1 MNSPVSAGNAPN
13 YSYANVGPAGGRRIQ
28 RNKSINTPKGRK
40 EMEPTAAE
48 KRQALKTMLA
58 EPLCHIAPSCNDGIQ
73 ARLVEWLG
81 FPLVHISGSGQH
93 RTLGFADAGLLTLT
107 EMVDKAR
114 EIVDAVNIPIVSDC
128 ETGYGNAV
136 NVTRSVREFEKAG
149 VAALHI
155 EDQMTPKRAGHEGF
169 DVGLVSREEFV
180 NKIKAALDTRR
191 DHNLVI
197 IARSEAK
204 DSLQERIDRVSAC
217 CEAGADA
224 VWLSARTEDEI
235 KAFAKLGKPMVG
247 VPPRQIMTI
256 ERYGELGG
264 RVGCIPTVLQ
274 VAALHGMRQ
283 CLEELKRSG
292 TEARYFK
299 ETAGIED
306 TRKWYT
312 GLGNKELKEIEAKYG
327 Y

>member
-1 MNSPVSAGNAPN
+1 MELNA
-13 YSYANVGPAGGRRIQ
+13 
-28 RNKSINTPKGRK
+28 T
-40 EMEPTAAE
+40 E
-48 KRQALKTMLA
+48 KRQALRAMMQEA
-58 EPLCHIAPSCNDGIQ
+58 VCHIAPSCNDGIQ

-93 RTLGFADAGLLTLT
+93 RSLGFADAGLLTLT
-107 EMVDKAR
+107 EMINKAR
-114 EIVDAVNIPIVSDC
+114 EIADAVNLPIVSDC

-136 NVTRSVREFEKAG
+136 NVTRAVREFEKTG

-180 NKIKAALDTRR
+180 NKIKAAVDTRR
-191 DHNLVI
+191 DENLVI

-204 DSLQERIDRVSAC
+204 DSLQERIERVAAC

-224 VWLSARTEDEI
+224 VWVSARSEDEV
-235 KAFAKLGKPMVG
+235 KAFAKVGKPMVG
-247 VPPRQIMTI
+247 VPPRQIMTVT
-256 ERYGELGG
+256 RYGELGG

-283 CLEELKRSG
+283 CLEELKKSG
-292 TEARYFK
+292 TEAAHFK
-299 ETAGIED
+299 QTPGIED
-306 TRKWYT
+306 TRKWYANM
-312 GLGNKELKEIEAKYG
+312 GNEELKALEKKYG

>member
-1 MNSPVSAGNAPN
+1 M
-13 YSYANVGPAGGRRIQ
+13 
-28 RNKSINTPKGRK
+28 
-40 EMEPTAAE
+40 EMTAAE
-48 KRQALKTMLA
+48 KRKSLRQMLQ
-58 EPLCHIAPSCNDGIQ
+58 EPQCHIAPSCNDGIQ

-93 RTLGFADAGLLTLT
+93 RSSGFADAGLLTLT
-107 EMVDKAR
+107 EMINRAR
-114 EIVDAVNIPIVSDC
+114 DIVDAVNLPIVSDG

-136 NVTRSVREFEKAG
+136 NVVRSVREFEKAG
-149 VAALHI
+149 VAAIHI

-169 DVGLVSREEFV
+169 DVGLVSKAEFV
-180 NKIKAALDTRR
+180 AKIKAALDTRR
-191 DHNLVI
+191 DGNLVI

-224 VWLSARTEDEI
+224 VWLSARSEDDI
-235 KAFAKLGKPMVG
+235 RAFAKIGKPLVG
-247 VPPRQIMTI
+247 VPPRQMMTI
-256 ERYGELGG
+256 TRYGELGG

-283 CLEELKRSG
+283 CLEELKQSG
-292 TEARYFK
+292 TETRYFK
-299 ETAGIED
+299 ETPGIEE
-306 TRKWYT
+306 TRKWYAN
-312 GLGNKELKEIEAKYG
+312 LGNKELKELEARYG

>member
-1 MNSPVSAGNAPN
+1 
-13 YSYANVGPAGGRRIQ
+13 
-28 RNKSINTPKGRK
+28 
-40 EMEPTAAE
+40 MELTATE
-48 KRQALKTMLA
+48 KRKALRAMLQ
-58 EPLCHIAPSCNDGIQ
+58 ESVCHLAPSCNDGIQ

-93 RTLGFADAGLLTLT
+93 RALGFADAGLLTLT
-107 EMVDKAR
+107 EMINKAR

-136 NVTRSVREFEKAG
+136 NVVRSVREFENAG

-155 EDQMTPKRAGHEGF
+155 EDQMTPKRVGHEGF
-169 DVGLVSREEFV
+169 DVGLVSRMEFV
-180 NKIKAALDTRR
+180 NKIKAAVDTRR
-191 DHNLVI
+191 DANLVI

-204 DSLQERIDRVSAC
+204 DSLQERIERVSAC

-224 VWLSARTEDEI
+224 VWVSARSEDEI
-235 KAFAKLGKPMVG
+235 KAFGKIGKPMVG
-247 VPPRQIMTI
+247 VPPRQVMPIS
-256 ERYGELGG
+256 RWGELGG

-283 CLEELKRSG
+283 CLEELKKSG
-292 TEARYFK
+292 TEAAYFK
-299 ETAGIED
+299 QTPGIED
-306 TRKWYT
+306 TRKWYANM
-312 GLGNKELKEIEAKYG
+312 GNAELKEMEKKYG

>member
-1 MNSPVSAGNAPN
+1 MD
-13 YSYANVGPAGGRRIQ
+13 
-28 RNKSINTPKGRK
+28 
-40 EMEPTAAE
+40 PTAGE
-48 KRQALKTMLA
+48 KRQALKKMLA
-58 EPLCHIAPSCNDGIQ
+58 EPACHIAPSCNDGIQ

-93 RTLGFADAGLLTLT
+93 RALGFADAGLLTLT
-107 EMVDKAR
+107 EMVNRAR

-136 NVTRSVREFEKAG
+136 NVTRAVREFEKAG

-180 NKIKAALDTRR
+180 NKIKAVVDARR
-191 DHNLVI
+191 DQNLLI

-204 DSLQERIDRVSAC
+204 DSLQERLDRTRAC
-217 CEAGADA
+217 IEAGADA
-224 VWLSARTEDEI
+224 AWVSARSEDDI
-235 KAFAKLGKPMVG
+235 KAYAKLGKPLVG
-247 VPPRQIMTI
+247 VPPRQAMPL
-256 ERYGELGG
+256 RRWGELGG

-283 CLEELKRSG
+283 CLEELRTSG
-292 TEARYFK
+292 TEAAYFK
-299 ETAGIED
+299 NTSGIEE

-312 GLGNKELKEIEAKYG
+312 NLGNDELKALEKKYG

>member
-1 MNSPVSAGNAPN
+1 MLD
-13 YSYANVGPAGGRRIQ
+13 
-28 RNKSINTPKGRK
+28 
-40 EMEPTAAE
+40 EP
-48 KRQALKTMLA
+48 Q
-58 EPLCHIAPSCNDGIQ
+58 CHIAPSCNDGIQ

-81 FPLVHISGSGQH
+81 FPVVHISGSGQH
-93 RTLGFADAGLLTLT
+93 RSLGFADAGLLTLT
-107 EMVDKAR
+107 EMVNKAR

-136 NVTRSVREFEKAG
+136 NVTRAVREFEKAG

-180 NKIKAALDTRR
+180 NKVKAALDTRR
-191 DHNLVI
+191 DQNLVI

-235 KAFAKLGKPMVG
+235 KAFAKIGKPMVG
-247 VPPRQIMTI
+247 VPPRQIMPLS
-256 ERYGELGG
+256 RWGELGG
-264 RVGCIPTVLQ
+264 RIGCIPTVLQ

-283 CLEELKRSG
+283 CLEELRKSG
-292 TEARYFK
+292 TEAAYFK
-299 ETAGIED
+299 QTPGIED
-306 TRKWYT
+306 TRKWYAN
-312 GLGNKELKEIEAKYG
+312 LGNAELKELEKKYG

>member
-1 MNSPVSAGNAPN
+1 M
-13 YSYANVGPAGGRRIQ
+13 Q
-28 RNKSINTPKGRK
+28 
-40 EMEPTAAE
+40 PTAAE
-48 KRQALKTMLA
+48 KRASLRSMLQ
-58 EPLCHIAPSCNDGIQ
+58 EPVCHIAPSCNDGIQ

-93 RTLGFADAGLLTLT
+93 RALGFADAGLLTLT
-107 EMVDKAR
+107 EMVNRAR

-136 NVTRSVREFEKAG
+136 NVARAVREFENTG

-155 EDQMTPKRAGHEGF
+155 EDQMTPKRAAHEGF
-169 DVGLVSREEFV
+169 DVSLVSKAEFV
-180 NKIKAALDTRR
+180 SKIKAAVDTRR
-191 DHNLVI
+191 DANLVI

-204 DSLQERIDRVSAC
+204 DSLQERIDRVAAC
-217 CEAGADA
+217 CDAGADA
-224 VWLSARTEDEI
+224 VWLSARSEDEI
-235 KAFAKLGKPMVG
+235 KAFAKIGKPMVG

-256 ERYGELGG
+256 QRYGELGG

-283 CLEELKRSG
+283 CLEELRKNG
-292 TEARYFK
+292 TEAVYFK
-299 ETAGIED
+299 QTPGIEE

-312 GLGNKELKEIEAKYG
+312 NLGNEELKALEKKYG

>member
-1 MNSPVSAGNAPN
+1 MG
-13 YSYANVGPAGGRRIQ
+13 
-28 RNKSINTPKGRK
+28 
-40 EMEPTAAE
+40 PTAAE
-48 KRQALKTMLA
+48 KRQALKKMLA
-58 EPLCHIAPSCNDGIQ
+58 QPVCHMAPSCNDGIQ

-93 RTLGFADAGLLTLT
+93 RSLGFADAGLLTLT
-107 EMVDKAR
+107 EMVNRAR

-136 NVTRSVREFEKAG
+136 NVTRAVREFEKTG

-169 DVGLVSREEFV
+169 DIGLISRAEFV
-180 NKIKAALDTRR
+180 NKIKAAVDSRR
-191 DHNLVI
+191 DPNLVI

-224 VWLSARTEDEI
+224 VWLSARSEEDI
-235 KAFAKLGKPMVG
+235 KAFAKVGKPMVG

-283 CLEELKRSG
+283 CLEELKKSG
-292 TEARYFK
+292 TEAVYFK
-299 ETAGIED
+299 QTPGIED

-312 GLGNKELKEIEAKYG
+312 NLGNDELKELEAKYG

>member
-1 MNSPVSAGNAPN
+1 
-13 YSYANVGPAGGRRIQ
+13 
-28 RNKSINTPKGRK
+28 
-40 EMEPTAAE
+40 MEATATE
-48 KRQALKTMLA
+48 KRKTLRRLLQ
-58 EPLCHIAPSCNDGIQ
+58 EPKAHIAPSCNDGIQ

-93 RTLGFADAGLLTLT
+93 RSLGFADAGLLTLT
-107 EMVDKAR
+107 EMINKAR
-114 EIVDAVNIPIVSDC
+114 EISDAVSIPIVSDA

-136 NVTRSVREFEKAG
+136 NVVRAMREFEKSG
-149 VAALHI
+149 VAAVHI

-180 NKIKAALDTRR
+180 AKIKAALDTRR
-191 DHNLVI
+191 DENLII

-235 KAFAKLGKPMVG
+235 RAFAKIGKPMVG
-247 VPPRQIMTI
+247 VPPRQAMTI
-256 ERYGELGG
+256 QRWGELGG

-283 CLEELKRSG
+283 ILEELRNSG
-292 TEARYFK
+292 TDQRYLK
-299 ETAGIED
+299 ETPGIED
-306 TRKWYT
+306 TRKWYAN
-312 GLGNKELKEIEAKYG
+312 LGNEELKELEAKYG